1 MFFSSHSISIAVLWK
16 KKPYKLSENWE
27 NSVRCSHGCSAPSA
41 WQSHKSFI
49 SLGCMRVRRC
59 RRSSFE
65 MAPSSTHTQS
75 EYLLCLQTTAR
86 WSRLIFLQKAMNK
99 TCIDMHIKS
108 QELTKQN
115 KAKQRCWGSGKG
127 EGERA
132 FSWTCSES
140 LTPPISEGLAQRPSG
155 DAPPPS
161 SWHNCSSW
169 GRAGECTLRRLL
181 QVSQTC
187 ASISWTESEL
197 SLILSSSRSQP

>member
-1 MFFSSHSISIAVLWK
+1 ME

-27 NSVRCSHGCSAPSA
+27 NSVRCSRGCSAPSA

-65 MAPSSTHTQS
+65 MAPSSTHTQG

-99 TCIDMHIKS
+99 TCIYMHIKS

-127 EGERA
+127 EGESA

-155 DAPPPS
+155 DAP
-161 SWHNCSSW
+161 
-169 GRAGECTLRRLL
+169 LL
-181 QVSQTC
+181 HLDIIAPLEEEQVSAPWDACSRLARHALQFRG
-187 ASISWTESEL
+187 L
-197 SLILSSSRSQP
+197 SLSSH